1 MHINVCM
8 HTLRFRRHCFIYISS
23 WLQYNALHVLRK
35 YWEKSVRS
43 CMEMQVQHEAA
54 SITTIVAISNK
65 YFLWATEIFSQW
77 PYKSISCIIKIG
89 WALITPKSSSSSPFG
104 WNLAMTKR
112 TVFSYVI
119 LKMAVTPFA
128 KEKKLGSIFYVPT
141 QKQNYEKRNVFYS
154 ANHHLAFQHF
164 WWLSVLSL
172 SSAVRSGPKNGRSD
186 PLSAIKKGQSGQERD
201 PNLQQAGKGVGH
213 KIGSQASSSSS
224 YSYFTH
230 RVSQLGQ
237 WNFMHAALDW
247 TIRAWICIQ
256 KRALSWNPVNVLRIQ
271 LDILP
276 LSRSF

>member
-104 WNLAMTKR
+104 WNLALTKR
-112 TVFSYVI
+112 TVFFI
-119 LKMAVTPFA
+119 
-128 KEKKLGSIFYVPT
+128 
-141 QKQNYEKRNVFYS
+141 RNI
-154 ANHHLAFQHF
+154 
-164 WWLSVLSL
+164 
-172 SSAVRSGPKNGRSD
+172 KNGR
-186 PLSAIKKGQSGQERD
+186 
-201 PNLQQAGKGVGH
+201 
-213 KIGSQASSSSS
+213 
-224 YSYFTH
+224 Y
-230 RVSQLGQ
+230 
-237 WNFMHAALDW
+237 
-247 TIRAWICIQ
+247 TIRKGKKNWVQFFMCQRKSKIMKKEMSSIPQIIIWLFNIFDGFPFSLFLLQWDPGQ
-256 KRALSWNPVNVLRIQ
+256 KMDARI
-271 LDILP
+271 LYRP
-276 LSRSF
+276 